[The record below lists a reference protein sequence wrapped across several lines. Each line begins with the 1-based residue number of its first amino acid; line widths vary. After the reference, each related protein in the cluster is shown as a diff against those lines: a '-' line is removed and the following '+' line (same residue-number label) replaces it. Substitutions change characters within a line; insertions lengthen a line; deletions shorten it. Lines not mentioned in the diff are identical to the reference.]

1 MRTIKRVHRAE
12 YRPIA
17 DLITYSPLPTRQ
29 LAQIDPFL
37 FLNHHG
43 YQTYPPH
50 NHGLPFGPHPHRG
63 METVTFIVEGDI
75 MHKDSQGYQ
84 SVITAGGVQWMTAGR
99 GLIHAE
105 VSSDT
110 FRREGGP
117 LEILQLWVNL
127 PARFK
132 MTEPAYTGLQRD
144 DIPGV
149 SPAEGVQIRLV
160 SGNWVGQSGA
170 FSTLTDVFLATVEL
184 KAGTAVTLPVD
195 ASRNILFYLIRGML
209 TVNGQAV
216 TQRELV
222 EFNRDGESLDITA
235 TTDALLLF
243 GHAQPFDEPVV
254 ANGPFVMNT
263 EEEIRQAY
271 TDYRMGKFG
280 IWNE

>member
-43 YQTYPPH
+43 YQTYPAN

-105 VSSDT
+105 VSSDA
-110 FRREGGP
+110 FRQAGGP

-132 MTEPAYTGLQRD
+132 MTEPTYTGLQRD
-144 DIPGV
+144 AIPSV

-160 SGNWVGQSGA
+160 SGNWAGQPGA
-170 FSTLTDVFLATVEL
+170 FATLTDVFLATVDL
-184 KAGTAVTLPVD
+184 KAGSTVTLPVE

-216 TQRELV
+216 AQRELV
-222 EFNRDGESLDITA
+222 EFNRDGEILEVSA

-243 GHAQPFDEPVV
+243 GHAEPFDEPVV

-263 EEEIRQAY
+263 EDEIRQAY
-271 TDYRMGKFG
+271 MDYRMGKFG
-280 IWNE
+280 VWNE